1 MPTFD
6 LGKIIGPQGP
16 QGERG
21 IQGIQGVQGV
31 QGVPGVNG
39 YTPNIQ
45 VGKVTTLSAGK
56 DATVTRRAGSPDAAP
71 VFDFG
76 IPKGADAVN
85 AGDMYKN
92 IYDPNN
98 KAQDIF
104 GYVDQQIGKAGVTYT
119 LSCQKSGT
127 VFSLTGN
134 DLPPSGYLSCVF
146 KAPAAYTSGDTFKV
160 GNVSYTAKTQS
171 GEPLIDNIF
180 AENGIVSVIL
190 DRNGK
195 TINFKQAGRKLTLSA
210 ESYIMVR
217 CFTQNGTFTA
227 PMTGKYRVTCI
238 GKGGAG
244 ANAAKA
250 GTGDFEYKGINGPG
264 GGAGGA
270 GQVVVT
276 LEKGSNV
283 AVTASGTASFG
294 SYLTAAAGS
303 DGKVQQS
310 GSTYTAVPGV
320 SGDCSGA
327 GATVFPDTDATAG
340 TNKVISDNGTATGGN
355 GGAYPA
361 SASRF
366 LSTEGGIGADVTVKM
381 DAMPPVK
388 PSASGL
394 APFGAGGGGGGY
406 RCYYTAVTSTVL
418 AYLPEFGKG
427 SPGGQAVVIIELVN

>member
-1 MPTFD
+1 MATNTTNYNLVKPDQTDFYD
-6 LGKIIGPQGP
+6 VGDFNGNADIIDAQLKSIND
-16 QGERG
+16 Q
-21 IQGIQGVQGV
+21 
-31 QGVPGVNG
+31 
-39 YTPNIQ
+39 YTNLSGA
-45 VGKVTTLSAGK
+45 VETNTVKV
-56 DATVTRRAGSPDAAP
+56 DAAL
-71 VFDFG
+71 
-76 IPKGADAVN
+76 A
-85 AGDMYKN
+85 M
-92 IYDPNN
+92 
-98 KAQDIF
+98 
-104 GYVDQQIGKAGVTYT
+104 GVRT
-119 LSCQKSGT
+119 LSCTKSGKT
-127 VFSLTGN
+127 FKLAQPLPSTG
-134 DLPPSGYLSCVF
+134 LYSCIF
-146 KAPAAYTSGDTFKV
+146 TAPADYMTGDSFTVNGAVYAVSTSDGEELPDKAF
-160 GNVSYTAKTQS
+160 VSGAVV
-171 GEPLIDNIF
+171 PM
-180 AENGIVSVIL
+180 VL
-190 DRNGK
+190 DQTGK

-210 ESYIMVR
+210 ESYLMVN
-217 CFTQNGTFTA
+217 CFTANGAFTA

-276 LEKGSNV
+276 LEKGSTV

-327 GATVFPDTDATAG
+327 GATVFPRTNATAG